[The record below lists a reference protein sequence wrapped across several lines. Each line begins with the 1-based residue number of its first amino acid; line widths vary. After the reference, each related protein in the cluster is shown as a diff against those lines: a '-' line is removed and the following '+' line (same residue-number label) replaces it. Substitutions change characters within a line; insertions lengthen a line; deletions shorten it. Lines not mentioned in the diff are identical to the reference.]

1 MAILRQ
7 EAEEVFYLWEIPMCP
22 EAEKKLKKIKQSSR
36 VLRRVCQG
44 LLVITVLVGVIAV
57 AASLIGRG
65 GVVSA
70 FDISIPLGALTV
82 YQRLILA
89 TILAFAVGVLL
100 KGLYHLNRLFGN
112 YASGD
117 LFTTENAGMI
127 RQLGI
132 TALLWA
138 GANVIWIA
146 VTPVLM
152 GTQSPHSFHFHND
165 SIAIGLVVIVI
176 SWLMEMAAALREE
189 NELTI

>member
-1 MAILRQ
+1 
-7 EAEEVFYLWEIPMCP
+7 MCP